1 MKSRSRLKFIFG
13 AVTLVVIASLPLAS
27 SAVAEDQKELT
38 FATDPTYPPFEFQK
52 GSELVGFDIDLI
64 NAVGKAAHFTAK
76 LESVPFDGIVPA
88 LKSNSYDG
96 AVAAMVMTDERKKSI
111 DFSVPYFKTG
121 AVILVREDDASI
133 KGKDDLKGKRIAVEI
148 GSAFAELAAKIPD
161 AKVST
166 YSGSNAPL
174 IELQNGNVDAVLGD
188 EIASQHAAE
197 SGATKGIKML
207 PGLISSDFYAIGFPK
222 GSTNIDRVNA
232 GIKQV
237 MESGEYA
244 RLYKKW
250 FNREPPTF

>member
-1 MKSRSRLKFIFG
+1 
-13 AVTLVVIASLPLAS
+13 
-27 SAVAEDQKELT
+27 
-38 FATDPTYPPFEFQK
+38 
-52 GSELVGFDIDLI
+52 
-64 NAVGKAAHFTAK
+64 
-76 LESVPFDGIVPA
+76 
-88 LKSNSYDG
+88 
-96 AVAAMVMTDERKKSI
+96 
-111 DFSVPYFKTG
+111 VPYFKTG
-121 AVILVREDDASI
+121 AVLLVREDDASI

-166 YSGSNAPL
+166 YSGSIAPL
-174 IELQNGNVDAVLGD
+174 IELQNGNVDAVIGD

-222 GSTNIDRVNA
+222 GSSNIDRVNA
-232 GIKQV
+232 GLKQV